1 MYAAL
6 SFVMMFLAL
15 CLQEFIPRLG
25 ESASY
30 GVVLL
35 FPVWFLCTAVTLP
48 YPVML
53 GASFFAGLLWDL
65 RHTVDPGLG
74 PAGDAS
80 TGATPFGIS
89 ILLSEF
95 TICFRDAIYDRPA
108 ITDRTVAVSYGTFR
122 FS

>member
-74 PAGDAS
+74 PA
-80 TGATPFGIS
+80 
-89 ILLSEF
+89 
-95 TICFRDAIYDRPA
+95 
-108 ITDRTVAVSYGTFR
+108 
-122 FS
+122 